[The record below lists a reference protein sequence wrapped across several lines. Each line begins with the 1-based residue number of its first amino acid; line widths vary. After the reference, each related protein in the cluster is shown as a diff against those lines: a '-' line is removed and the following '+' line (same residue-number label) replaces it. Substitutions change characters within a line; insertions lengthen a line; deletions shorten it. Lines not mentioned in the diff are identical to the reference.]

1 MTTLSHRIGYA
12 VNSNWRHYLQLCKP
26 KVVLLLLITAVVGM
40 LLAAPRWQDWQTL
53 IAATVGIAGAAAA
66 AAVFNHLAD
75 SSIDRLMQR
84 TRYRPLVRGVLT
96 AKQALWFA
104 VLLTTVS
111 LNLLWWLVNPLT
123 AVLSFT
129 GLMGY
134 AVVYTRFLKYRT
146 SQNIVLGGLS
156 GALPPL
162 LGWTSVTNQVSI
174 EPLLLV
180 LLIFVWTPAH
190 FWPLAI
196 ERLDDYRR
204 AKVPMLPVTHGV
216 AYTRDAIVGY
226 TLLLLPVSV
235 LPVCI
240 GMSGV
245 LYLLSA
251 LLLGGWFLCSALMLC
266 LYPDRQS
273 AMRTFYVSIYYLFGV
288 FGALLVDHLWRLW
301 PLS

>member
-1 MTTLSHRIGYA
+1 MTTLSNSIGYA
-12 VNSNWRHYLQLCKP
+12 LSTNWRHYLQLCKP

-40 LLAAPRWQDWQTL
+40 LLANPGWQDL
-53 IAATVGIAGAAAA
+53 PVMVAATVGIAGAAAA
-66 AAVFNHLAD
+66 AAVLNHLAD
-75 SSIDRLMQR
+75 SRIDRVMQR
-84 TRYRPLVRGVLT
+84 TRYRPLVRGALT
-96 AKQALWFA
+96 ASQALRFA
-104 VLLTTVS
+104 ILLTVAA
-111 LNLLWWLVNPLT
+111 LNLLWWVVNPLT
-123 AVLSFT
+123 AILT
-129 GLMGY
+129 CIGLIGY

-162 LGWTSVTNQVSI
+162 LGWTSVSNQMSV

-180 LLIFVWTPAH
+180 LIIFVWTPAH

-196 ERLDDYRR
+196 DRLDDYRR
-204 AKVPMLPVTHGV
+204 ARVPMLPVTHGV

-240 GMSGV
+240 GMSGG

-251 LLLGGWFLCSALMLC
+251 LLLGGWFLHSAIVLR

-273 AMRTFYVSIYYLFGV
+273 AMRTFYVSIYYLFGL
-288 FGALLVDHLWRLW
+288 FSALLVDHLWRL
-301 PLS
+301 